1 MKALSKSF
9 QRASYMSKRLVALS
23 IALAAISAQAADV
36 TVTVAAFPAV
46 DEIVKAAAL
55 KWEQKNPGVKV
66 KVISRAYADHHTA
79 MTTSLATS
87 SDLPDVMAI
96 EYGYLGRFAQSG
108 GLVNLTKMDP
118 RLDQQLK
125 SLVPYAVAQGT
136 FEGFGQVAMPTDI
149 GPGALFYRKDLLDAC
164 GASERDLIS
173 SWEGYLKTGD
183 CIKAK
188 TGAALMPHARD
199 IKDIV
204 IRAGVKAG
212 EGVYFDANG
221 KSVVGTAPRF
231 RQAFELAKQVRER
244 GLDAK
249 INAWSNE
256 WGEAFKRGTVA
267 SQMMGAWLG
276 GHLANWLA
284 PDTAG
289 KWRSANLPNQAY
301 ASWGGTF
308 YAVPQKAENKKEAW
322 ALIQY
327 LTQDVAQ
334 QQAALEK
341 FNAFPA
347 LVQAQEGASFNAP
360 IAFLGGQSA
369 RAQWRES
376 ALKIVPTK
384 VFKHDAVAEEIL
396 NAELDQVLLRGKS
409 VAEALKDADRMIT
422 RRARR

>member
-1 MKALSKSF
+1 MLKKFGAILIPAVLACTVHASEVTLS
-9 QRASYMSKRLVALS
+9 
-23 IALAAISAQAADV
+23 
-36 TVTVAAFPAV
+36 VAAFPAV
-46 DEIVKAAAL
+46 DDIVKRAAVA
-55 KWEQKNPGVKV
+55 WEKQNPGVKV

-79 MTTSLATS
+79 MTTALATS

-108 GLVNLTKMDP
+108 GLTDFFTLES
-118 RLDQQLK
+118 QLANQ
-125 SLVPYAVAQGT
+125 LNQWVPYAVSQGR
-136 FEGFGQVAMPTDI
+136 FEGFGQVALPTDI
-149 GPGALFYRKDLLDAC
+149 GPGALFYRSDLLAAC
-164 GASERDLIS
+164 GMSEQEMVR
-173 SWEGYLKTGD
+173 SWDSYLKTGD

-212 EGVYFDANG
+212 QGVYFDANG
-221 KSVVGTAPRF
+221 KSVVASDPRF
-231 RQAFELAKQVRER
+231 KQAFELAKQVRDR

-256 WGEAFKRGTVA
+256 WSEAFKRGTVA

-284 PDTAG
+284 PNTAG
-289 KWRSANLPNQAY
+289 KWRSTQLPNGAY

-308 YAVPQKAENKKEAW
+308 YAIPAKAKQKQQAMSLVK
-322 ALIQY
+322 Y
-327 LTQDVAQ
+327 LTQNIEQ
-334 QQAALEK
+334 QQLALEQ

-347 LVQAQEGASFNAP
+347 LVKAQEGSQFNAP
-360 IAFLGGQSA
+360 IAFLGGQAA
-369 RAQWRES
+369 RQQWRDA
-376 ALKIVPTK
+376 ALRIVPTR
-384 VFKHDAVAEEIL
+384 VFKHDAIAEEII
-396 NAELDQVLLRGKS
+396 NAELDLVLLRGKS
-409 VAEALKDADRMIT
+409 VTQALQDADRTIA

>member
-1 MKALSKSF
+1 MKLRKWLL
-9 QRASYMSKRLVALS
+9 MLG
-23 IALAAISAQAADV
+23 LAWGVQAHAQ
-36 TVTVAAFPAV
+36 TTTLTVAAFPAV
-46 DEIVKAAAL
+46 DEIVKAAAVE
-55 KWEQKNPGVKV
+55 WEKRHPDVKI
-66 KVISRAYADHHTA
+66 KVIGRAYADHHTA
-79 MTTSLATS
+79 MTTALATS
-87 SDLPDVMAI
+87 SDLPDIMAI

-108 GLVNLTKMDP
+108 GLEDFHGMSPTLSKDLSAM
-118 RLDQQLK
+118 
-125 SLVPYAVAQGT
+125 VPYAVAQGQ
-136 FEGFGQVAMPTDI
+136 FEGVGQVAIPTDI

-164 GASERDLIS
+164 GATEADLIA
-173 SWEGYLKTGD
+173 SWDSYLKTGD

-188 TGAALMPHARD
+188 TGATLLAHARD

-204 IRAGVKAG
+204 IRAGVKSG
-212 EGVYFDANG
+212 EGVYFDADG
-221 KSVVGTAPRF
+221 KSLVGQAPRF
-231 RQAFELAKQVRER
+231 RQAFELARQVRER

-289 KWRSANLPNQAY
+289 KWRSAVLPNGAA

-308 YAVPQKAENKKEAW
+308 YAIPKRAEHKAQAW
-322 ALIQY
+322 AFIHY
-327 LTQDVAQ
+327 LTTDAAQ
-334 QQAALEK
+334 QRMALEK

-347 LVQAQEGASFNAP
+347 LLAAQQGENFGAP
-360 IAFLGGQSA
+360 IAFLGGQKA
-369 RAQWRES
+369 RIQWRDA
-376 ALKIVPTK
+376 ALRIVPTK
-384 VFKHDAVAEEIL
+384 VFKHDAIAEEIV

-409 VAEALKDADRMIT
+409 IDDALADADRMIA

>member
-1 MKALSKSF
+1 
-9 QRASYMSKRLVALS
+9 MSKKWLVGCLLS
-23 IALAAISAQAADV
+23 ASLGVQAADV
-36 TVTVAAFPAV
+36 TLTVAAFPAV
-46 DEIVKAAAL
+46 DEIVKAAAVE
-55 KWEQKNPGVKV
+55 WEKKNPGVKV

-79 MTTSLATS
+79 MTTALATS

-108 GLVNLTKMDP
+108 GLVDMNTLDSQLPTK
-118 RLDQQLK
+118 LK
-125 SLVPYAVAQGT
+125 NLVPYAVAQGS

-164 GASERDLIS
+164 GATEQDLTK
-173 SWEGYLKTGD
+173 SWDSYLATGD

-204 IRAGVKAG
+204 IRAGVQPG
-212 EGVYFDANG
+212 EGVYFDRDG
-221 KSVVGTAPRF
+221 KSVVGQAPRF
-231 RQAFELAKQVRER
+231 KRAFELAKQVRDR

-289 KWRSANLPNQAY
+289 KWRSAHLPNGAY
-301 ASWGGTF
+301 ASWGGSF
-308 YAVPQKAENKKEAW
+308 YAVPKKAVHQAQAW
-322 ALIQY
+322 ALIDY
-327 LTQDVAQ
+327 LTQDAKQ
-334 QQAALEK
+334 QKAALEQ

-347 LVQAQEGASFNAP
+347 LVKAQTGDGFDAP
-360 IAFLGGQSA
+360 IAFLGGQAA
-369 RAQWRES
+369 RGQWRDS
-376 ALKIVPTK
+376 AMRIVATK

-409 VAEALKDADRMIT
+409 IDAALKDADRTIA

>member
-1 MKALSKSF
+1 
-9 QRASYMSKRLVALS
+9 MSKTWMAALL
-23 IALAAISAQAADV
+23 IGLGMNVQAANV
-36 TVTVAAFPAV
+36 TLTVAAFPAV
-46 DEIVKAAAL
+46 DEIVKAAAV
-55 KWEQKNPGVKV
+55 KWEQQNPGVKV

-79 MTTSLATS
+79 MTTALATS

-108 GLVNLTKMDP
+108 GLIDLNSADSKLAE
-118 RLDQQLK
+118 QLK
-125 SLVPYAVAQGT
+125 GLVPYSVAQGA

-164 GASERDLIS
+164 GADEKELTQ
-173 SWEGYLKTGD
+173 SWDSYLKTGD

-221 KSVVGTAPRF
+221 KSVVGKDPRF
-231 RQAFELAKQVRER
+231 KQAFELAKQVRER

-284 PDTAG
+284 PDTKG
-289 KWRSANLPNQAY
+289 KWRSANLPNGAY

-308 YAVPQKAENKKEAW
+308 YSIPNKAQHKAEAW
-322 ALIQY
+322 KLVQY

-334 QQAALEK
+334 QQAALDK

-347 LVQAQEGASFNAP
+347 LIKAQQGPDFSTP
-360 IAFLGGQSA
+360 IAFLGGQPA
-369 RAQWRES
+369 RAQWRDS
-376 ALKIVPTK
+376 AMRIVPTK

-409 VAEALKDADRMIT
+409 VSAALKDADAAIT

>member
-1 MKALSKSF
+1 MNKKWLLGCLLS
-9 QRASYMSKRLVALS
+9 ASLGV
-23 IALAAISAQAADV
+23 QAADV
-36 TVTVAAFPAV
+36 TLTVAAFPAM
-46 DEIVKAAAL
+46 DEIVKAAAVE
-55 KWEQKNPGVKV
+55 WEKKNPGVKV

-79 MTTSLATS
+79 MTTALATS

-108 GLVNLTKMDP
+108 GLVDMNTLDSQLATK
-118 RLDQQLK
+118 LK
-125 SLVPYAVAQGT
+125 NLVPYAVAQGS

-164 GASERDLIS
+164 GATEQDLTK
-173 SWEGYLKTGD
+173 SWDSYLATGD

-204 IRAGVKAG
+204 IRAGVQPG
-212 EGVYFDANG
+212 EGVYFDRDG
-221 KSVVGTAPRF
+221 KSVVGQAPRF
-231 RQAFELAKQVRER
+231 KRAFELAKQVRDR

-289 KWRSANLPNQAY
+289 KWRSAHLPNGAY
-301 ASWGGTF
+301 ASWGGSF
-308 YAVPQKAENKKEAW
+308 YAVPKKAVHQAQAW
-322 ALIQY
+322 ALIDY
-327 LTQDVAQ
+327 LTQDAKQ
-334 QQAALEK
+334 QKAALEQ

-347 LVQAQEGASFNAP
+347 LVKAQTGDGFDAP
-360 IAFLGGQSA
+360 IAFLGGQAA
-369 RAQWRES
+369 RGQWRDS
-376 ALKIVPTK
+376 AMRIVATK

-409 VAEALKDADRMIT
+409 IDAALKDADRTIA

>member
-1 MKALSKSF
+1 MNKKWLVGCLLSVS
-9 QRASYMSKRLVALS
+9 LGV
-23 IALAAISAQAADV
+23 QAAGV
-36 TVTVAAFPAV
+36 TLTVAAFPAV
-46 DEIVKAAAL
+46 DEIVKAAAVE
-55 KWEQKNPGVKV
+55 WEKQNPGVTV

-79 MTTSLATS
+79 MTTALATS

-108 GLVNLTKMDP
+108 GLVDMNALDP
-118 RLDQQLK
+118 QLAAKLDN
-125 SLVPYAVAQGT
+125 LVPYAVAQGS

-164 GASERDLIS
+164 GATEQDLTQ
-173 SWEGYLKTGD
+173 SWDSYLATGD

-204 IRAGVKAG
+204 IRAGVQPG
-212 EGVYFDANG
+212 EGVYFDRDG
-221 KSVVGTAPRF
+221 KSVVGQAPRF
-231 RQAFELAKQVRER
+231 KRAFELAKQVRDR
-244 GLDAK
+244 GLDGK

-267 SQMMGAWLG
+267 TQMMGAWLG

-284 PDTAG
+284 PDTSG
-289 KWRSANLPNQAY
+289 KWRSAHLPNGAY
-301 ASWGGTF
+301 ASWGGSF
-308 YAVPQKAENKKEAW
+308 YAVPKKAEHQAQAW
-322 ALIQY
+322 ALIEY
-327 LTQDVAQ
+327 LTQDAKQ
-334 QQAALEK
+334 QKAALEK

-347 LVQAQEGASFNAP
+347 LVKAQTGDDFDAP
-360 IAFLGGQSA
+360 IAFLGDQAA
-369 RAQWRES
+369 RGQWRDS
-376 ALKIVPTK
+376 AMRIVATK
-384 VFKHDAVAEEIL
+384 VFKHDAIAEEIL

-409 VAEALKDADRMIT
+409 IDAALKDADRTIA